1 MIFYY
6 IDNDKAVV
14 ADSEKA
20 FVKLMKT
27 KYNEVKYEKYPYGT
41 YGLYTAG
48 LETD

>member
-27 KYNEVKYEKYPYGT
+27 KYEKYPYGM